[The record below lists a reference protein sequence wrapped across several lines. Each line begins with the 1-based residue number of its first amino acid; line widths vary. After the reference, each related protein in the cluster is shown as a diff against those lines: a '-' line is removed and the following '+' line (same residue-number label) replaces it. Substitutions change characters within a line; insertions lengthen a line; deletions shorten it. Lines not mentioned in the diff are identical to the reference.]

1 MKVVLFCGGLG
12 TRIRDYSDSIPKPM
26 INIGYRPILWNL
38 MKYYA
43 HYGHK
48 DFILC
53 LGYKADVIKNYFL
66 NYDECL
72 SNDFVL
78 SGGGKQILMLKSDI
92 QDWKITFVDTG
103 LHSNIGQ
110 RLKAVEKHLA
120 GEEAF
125 LANYSDA
132 LSDLPLDQY
141 IDNFLKHDKIASFVS
156 VKPAQTF
163 HVIETREDG
172 IVTNIKH
179 VNNSSTLINGGFF
192 VFKTEIFKY
201 INEGEELVVEPFQR
215 LIEKEELIAY
225 KYDGFWACMDT
236 FRDKQMFDDMHSQG
250 KTIWEIWKSPYK
262 PGLKVSPQER
272 LLREQELVGANPIA

>member
-43 HYGHK
+43 HYGHT

-120 GEEAF
+120 GEEMF
-125 LANYSDA
+125 LANYSDG
-132 LSDLPLDQY
+132 LSDLPLDRY
-141 IDNFLKHDKIASFVS
+141 VDNFLAKDKIASFVS

-163 HVIETREDG
+163 HVVETREDG
-172 IVTNIKH
+172 IVTDIKH
-179 VNNSSTLINGGFF
+179 VNNSQTQINGGFF
-192 VFKTEIFKY
+192 AFKTEIFKY
-201 INEGEELVVEPFQR
+201 INDGEELVVEPFQR
-215 LIEKEELIAY
+215 LIAEEELLAY
-225 KYDGFWACMDT
+225 KYDGFWSCMDT
-236 FRDKQMFDDMHSQG
+236 FRDKQMFDDMYSQG
-250 KTIWEIWKSPYK
+250 KAIWEIWKSPDKLGSKLSNYK
-262 PGLKVSPQER
+262 RSLPQK
-272 LLREQELVGANPIA
+272 ELVESMR